1 MCGIVG
7 AVSYNGKIDRNRI
20 RLMTDAIG
28 HRGPD
33 DQGIWSTQE
42 NGVFLGL
49 GHRRLAILDLS
60 ARGHQPLG
68 FSLSNKN
75 RLLYND
81 ELSHADFVVVFNG
94 EIYGYQKVR
103 KELESLGW
111 GFDSTTD
118 TEVLVKAYAAWGES
132 ALQKLDGMF
141 AFVIYDLRRGAL
153 FGARDR
159 LGKKPL
165 KYYLGND
172 AFIFASELKAI
183 IDAETKTEI
192 DPTAVSD
199 FLTLQYV
206 PAPATGFRNIYKLP
220 HAHYFT
226 FDLRSKKFSVHK
238 YWHLD
243 YSRKTALSFQ
253 EASEHLATLISS
265 AVESRLLASD
275 VEVGAFLSGGVDS
288 SAVVAFAAKNKARLK
303 TFTIAFDQPEYDES
317 EYARSVSA
325 RYGTDH
331 HEFRL
336 TERDLLAVVDKLAYQ
351 YEEPYADSSAL
362 PTFMLAKFTSEY
374 VKVALNGDGGD
385 ENFGGYDKYAR
396 HLLGKY
402 LRLLPAKGYLA
413 KGSNLV
419 GNFTKRSEFHNL
431 GIYLRSFGNPIY
443 QRHVDFT
450 SYFDTALK
458 NGLMTE
464 EFSSLVSRDTKL
476 AFEELMA
483 HARHFGEMDQLLYF
497 DFNTYVPDD
506 LMVKVDVATMA
517 SGLESRSPLLDYRIV
532 EFAASLPFDMKADLR
547 GRKKIFKHLLKD
559 MLGDEVLQRK
569 KKGFSVPLDA
579 WFRGK
584 LDIYINEQLLD
595 PSGLSARVF
604 GYDNLQALIKRHRRG
619 ISSGRKLWAL
629 LMLNLWAK
637 QWRISL

>member
-7 AVSYNGKIDRNRI
+7 AVSYNGKLDRNSL
-20 RLMTDAIG
+20 RLMTDAIA

-33 DQGIWSTQE
+33 DQGIWCSET

-60 ARGHQPLG
+60 ARGHQPMGL
-68 FSLSNKN
+68 SLANRNK
-75 RLLYND
+75 LLYD
-81 ELSHADFVVVFNG
+81 ADLAHADYVVVFNG
-94 EIYGYQKVR
+94 EIYGYQAVK
-103 KELESLGW
+103 KELEALGW
-111 GFDSTTD
+111 GFDSTSD
-118 TEVLVKAYAAWGES
+118 TEVLIKAYVEWGEA

-141 AFVIYDLRRGAL
+141 AFVIHDVRRGRL

-165 KYYLGND
+165 KYYLTND

-183 IDAETKTEI
+183 VTADSKLEI

-199 FLTLQYV
+199 YLTLQYV
-206 PAPATGFRNIYKLP
+206 PAPATGFKNVFKLP
-220 HAHYFT
+220 HAHYFV
-226 FDLRSKKFSVHK
+226 FDVRSRKLSSHK
-238 YWHLD
+238 YWALD
-243 YSRKTALSFQ
+243 YSRKTSLSFQ
-253 EASEHLATLISS
+253 DASEHLAGLISS

-288 SAVVAFAAKNKARLK
+288 SAVVAFAAKSKAKLK

-317 EYARSVSA
+317 EYARSVSQ

-331 HEFRL
+331 HEFKL
-336 TERDLLAVVDKLAYQ
+336 TERDLLGLVDQLVYQ

-362 PTFMLAKFTSEY
+362 PTFVLAKFTSKY

-385 ENFGGYDKYAR
+385 ENFGGYDKYSR

-402 LRLLPAKGYLA
+402 LQPLPAKRLLA
-413 KGSNLV
+413 KGSDLV
-419 GNFTKRSEFHNL
+419 GRLASNSEFYNL
-431 GIYLRSFGNPIY
+431 GTYLRSLGRPIH

-450 SYFDTALK
+450 SYFNTALK
-458 NGLMTE
+458 HELMTE
-464 EFSSLVSRDTKL
+464 EFASLVSRDTKL
-476 AFEELMA
+476 GFESLMA
-483 HARHFGEMDQLLYF
+483 DGQRFAEMDQVLYF

-506 LMVKVDVATMA
+506 LMVKVDIATMA
-517 SGLESRSPLLDYRIV
+517 TGLESRSPLLDYRIV

-559 MLGDEVLQRK
+559 LLGDEILYRK
-569 KKGFSVPLDA
+569 KRGFSVPLDA

-584 LDIYINEQLLD
+584 LDTYIDEQLLD
-595 PSGLSARVF
+595 SSSLSTRIF
-604 GYDNLQALIKRHRRG
+604 GYDNVQGLIKRHRRG
-619 ISSGRKLWAL
+619 LNNGRKLWTL

-637 QWRISL
+637 QWRVSY